1 MLISCYWGKLRLIK
15 ATCQRDGKRLER
27 FSLGTEEQ
35 CSVSVVEFFQVV
47 LILDLMGIHS
57 KVRA

>member
-1 MLISCYWGKLRLIK
+1 MIK
-15 ATCQRDGKRLER
+15 ATCQRGGKRLEKL
-27 FSLGTEEQ
+27 SLGTEVQ
-35 CSVSVVEFFQVV
+35 CSVGVVEFLQTV

>member
-1 MLISCYWGKLRLIK
+1 MLISYWGKLRLIK

-27 FSLGTEEQ
+27 FSLGTEEH

>member
-1 MLISCYWGKLRLIK
+1 MIK
-15 ATCQRDGKRLER
+15 ATCQSDGKRLER
-27 FSLGTEEQ
+27 FSLGTEEH